1 MNTMNMSNIL
11 FFLALFLIGI
21 GISSAYWVENFE
33 NFSIEFLG
41 ETNRTFSR
49 EADSLTLVD
58 FYQKTGGNDWTIQWD
73 LDEPMEKWNGVVL
86 NSFGGVKCIDLDGD
100 PNCNAQK
107 KGGNGLKGA
116 MPNLK
121 LPFLEHLF
129 LAGNQ
134 LNGQLPNFENLSK
147 LLTLQLCCNHFSGTI
162 PNFEHLARLNS
173 LELDYN
179 SLTGTVPNFKTLS
192 NLENLY
198 LSNNKLEGTIP
209 NFQNLSN
216 LKRLYLHKNQLS
228 GAFPNFS
235 TPELGRLILA
245 DNNIEGSIEFIAS
258 LKKLTQLN
266 LANNRLNGTLQSLAK
281 LPYLKSVVLAQN
293 EFSGSLPNLDNLTH
307 IVEIDLSN
315 NQLDGAIPKLSS
327 ASLKTVL
334 LENNA
339 FNKAN
344 EWGALPALS
353 VCSLSGNCLS
363 FEYLNTYKKWLKKP
377 KDYQIQ
383 TLSFKDTLIETNLDE
398 TLTLNLDL
406 DSKTKSNIY
415 KWYHDDKPVDAKTD
429 KDHLFIEKIKTGNL
443 GQYHCVI
450 TNADFPKLELRSR
463 RFIVA
468 KKDEMEVLTTPILEN
483 DFLSFEY
490 DESNIYTFDVTE
502 NDDLKNIKHLD
513 IQSLSTPKVGML
525 TSLDDGTFE
534 LRLPPGFSGIIDF
547 EYKVCNLKRDRL
559 CDVGIVEI
567 EIEKPAET
575 IGDFTLPGNFSPN
588 SGNGNDTYIITALK
602 NKPKEFTNPQLIV
615 YNRNGQPVYNQKQYQ
630 NDWQGT
636 YQESNT
642 PLPMGIYYYQ
652 FIWENEG
659 TRMKTGALM
668 LIRQY

>member
-245 DNNIEGSIEFIAS
+245 DNNIEGSIEFIA
-258 LKKLTQLN
+258 T
-266 LANNRLNGTLQSLAK
+266 
-281 LPYLKSVVLAQN
+281 
-293 EFSGSLPNLDNLTH
+293 
-307 IVEIDLSN
+307 
-315 NQLDGAIPKLSS
+315 
-327 ASLKTVL
+327 
-334 LENNA
+334 
-339 FNKAN
+339 
-344 EWGALPALS
+344 
-353 VCSLSGNCLS
+353 
-363 FEYLNTYKKWLKKP
+363 KW
-377 KDYQIQ
+377 
-383 TLSFKDTLIETNLDE
+383 N
-398 TLTLNLDL
+398 
-406 DSKTKSNIY
+406 
-415 KWYHDDKPVDAKTD
+415 
-429 KDHLFIEKIKTGNL
+429 
-443 GQYHCVI
+443 
-450 TNADFPKLELRSR
+450 
-463 RFIVA
+463 
-468 KKDEMEVLTTPILEN
+468 TPIFGKITL
-483 DFLSFEY
+483 FEV
-490 DESNIYTFDVTE
+490 S
-502 NDDLKNIKHLD
+502 
-513 IQSLSTPKVGML
+513 
-525 TSLDDGTFE
+525 
-534 LRLPPGFSGIIDF
+534 GF
-547 EYKVCNLKRDRL
+547 
-559 CDVGIVEI
+559 
-567 EIEKPAET
+567 
-575 IGDFTLPGNFSPN
+575 
-588 SGNGNDTYIITALK
+588 
-602 NKPKEFTNPQLIV
+602 
-615 YNRNGQPVYNQKQYQ
+615 
-630 NDWQGT
+630 
-636 YQESNT
+636 
-642 PLPMGIYYYQ
+642 
-652 FIWENEG
+652 
-659 TRMKTGALM
+659 GAK
-668 LIRQY
+668 